1 MDIVLIYTYTGIY
14 TSTCTYVYIYTSIY
28 TYVYTYVYMYTYMY
42 IFFADAHCC
51 IRSGLAIVL
60 RIQM

>member
-28 TYVYTYVYMYTYMY
+28 TYVYMYTYMY
-42 IFFADAHCC
+42 IFLADAHCC